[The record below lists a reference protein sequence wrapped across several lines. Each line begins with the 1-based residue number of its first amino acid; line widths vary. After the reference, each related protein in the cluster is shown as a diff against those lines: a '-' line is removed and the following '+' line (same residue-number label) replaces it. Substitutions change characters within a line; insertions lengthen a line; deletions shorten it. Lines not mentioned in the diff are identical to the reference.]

1 MALSALGL
9 VETRG
14 LTAAIEAA
22 NIILKNDGIAV
33 IGKDI
38 SGNGFIT
45 VFVEGEFETVKSAIK
60 AGADSAGK
68 LGKLVS
74 YHIIPKPHPE
84 LKSLFF

>member
-22 NIILKNDGIAV
+22 NIILKKGGIAV
-33 IGKDI
+33 IGKNI
-38 SGNGFIT
+38 YGNGFIT
-45 VFVEGEFETVKSAIK
+45 VFAEGEFEAVKSAIE

-74 YHIIPKPHPE
+74 YLIIPKPHPE